1 MKGDRETKKVRPV
14 FDGASRHNGV
24 SLNDII
30 LDCPKLQSELF
41 DILLRFRRYAVAI
54 ACDIAM
60 MYLQIRIPESDRP
73 YFRFLWE
80 VDDKITA
87 YGFDRVCSGQSAT
100 PAQAI
105 FVSQENALAH

>member
-1 MKGDRETKKVRPV
+1 M

-60 MYLQIRIPESDRP
+60 MYLQIRIPVSDRP
-73 YFRFLWE
+73 HFRFLWK
-80 VDDKITA
+80 VGDKITA
-87 YGFDRVCSGQSAT
+87 YEFEGLCFGQSAA

-105 FVSQENALAH
+105 FVSQENALAHQSEYIRVLQRQS